1 MKTVSGHRQRRALG
15 PFLARCLGVIAIAVS
30 AATLAPA
37 PAAAKYAT
45 LVMDAET
52 GRILHSLNADTRNY
66 PASLTKMMTL
76 YMVFQALDE
85 GRWSLDE
92 HLPIS
97 ARAARQPASKL
108 GLARGRTV
116 SVRDAIYALVTKSAN
131 DVATAIAEAMA
142 GGDRN
147 FARMMTAEAR
157 KLGMSRTTFRNSS
170 GLPHSRQM
178 STARDMATLARA
190 LLTRY
195 PHYYHYFA
203 TPHFTFDGVTHK
215 NHNDLLSTYEGTD
228 GLKTGYIRASGFN
241 LVASAKR
248 GDYRIIGVVFGGRSP
263 RARNR
268 HMVRILDKGF
278 RLLGETGTARAET
291 KSRKE
296 TKRLTTAPSPAP
308 SRVTDNPRRKAPSGG
323 WGVQVG
329 AYFTHAP
336 AYAAARKAVARA
348 PDYLEDG
355 TIAVVPL
362 KHRKRRTV
370 YRARILDITKKEA
383 YRACRVLKRRKMHC
397 MELRMRPGTQVAAA
411 RG

>member
-1 MKTVSGHRQRRALG
+1 MG
-15 PFLARCLGVIAIAVS
+15 PVLARCLGVIAIAL
-30 AATLAPA
+30 AAAVAPA
-37 PAAAKYAT
+37 PAQAKYAT

-52 GRILHSLNADTRNY
+52 GRILHSVNADTLNY

-76 YMVFQALDE
+76 YMVFRALDE

-108 GLARGRTV
+108 GLEKGRSV
-116 SVRDAIYALVTKSAN
+116 SVRDAIYAMVTKSAN

-142 GGDRN
+142 GGERN

-170 GLPHSRQM
+170 GLPHRAQM

-195 PHYYHYFA
+195 PRYYRYFA
-203 TPHFTFDGVTHK
+203 TREFTFDGVTYK
-215 NHNDLLSTYEGTD
+215 NHNDLLSTYEGMD

-241 LVASAKR
+241 LVTSVKR
-248 GDYRIIGVVFGGRSP
+248 GDYRVIGVVFGGRSP
-263 RARNR
+263 VARNR

-278 RLLGETGTARAET
+278 QLLGETVTVRAET
-291 KSRKE
+291 ESRE
-296 TKRLTTAPSPAP
+296 DVERLATAPAP
-308 SRVTDNPRRKAPSGG
+308 VTDKPRPAAPGGG

-329 AYFTHAP
+329 AYFTDKP
-336 AYAAARKAVARA
+336 AYAAAQKAVARA

-355 TIAVVPL
+355 TIQVVPL
-362 KHRKRRTV
+362 EQGKRRTV
-370 YRARILDITKKEA
+370 YRARILGIGKKEA
-383 YRACRVLKRRKMHC
+383 YRACRILKRRKMQC

>member
-1 MKTVSGHRQRRALG
+1 MEALSEDRERRALG
-15 PFLARCLGVIAIAVS
+15 PVLARCLGAIAIAVS
-30 AATLAPA
+30 AAAALAPA

-52 GRILHSLNADTRNY
+52 GRVLHSVNADTRNY

-76 YMVFQALDE
+76 YMVFHALDE

-178 STARDMATLARA
+178 STARDMAILARA

-203 TPHFTFDGVTHK
+203 TRQFTFDGVTYK

-228 GLKTGYIRASGFN
+228 GIKTGYIRSSGYN
-241 LVASAKR
+241 LVASVKR
-248 GDYRIIGVVFGGRSP
+248 GDYRVIGVVFGGRSP
-263 RARNR
+263 KARDR

-278 RLLGETGTARAET
+278 RLLGETDAARQETQGEKDVERLATARVA
-291 KSRKE
+291 
-296 TKRLTTAPSPAP
+296 
-308 SRVTDNPRRKAPSGG
+308 DNSRRKTPRGG

-329 AYFTHAP
+329 AYFTRAP

-362 KHRKRRTV
+362 KQRKRRTV
-370 YRARILDITKKEA
+370 YRARILGIGKKEA

-397 MELRMRPGTQVAAA
+397 MELRMRPGTQVAST

>member
-1 MKTVSGHRQRRALG
+1 MKTVSAVRERRAPGPVLG
-15 PFLARCLGVIAIAVS
+15 RFLGAIAIALAAV
-30 AATLAPA
+30 ATLAPN
-37 PAAAKYAT
+37 PAQAKYAT

-52 GRILHSLNADTRNY
+52 GRVLHSVNADTRNY

-76 YMVFQALDE
+76 YLVFQALDE

-108 GLARGRTV
+108 GLRKGRTV
-116 SVRDAIYALVTKSAN
+116 SVRNAIYALVTKSAN
-131 DVATAIAEAMA
+131 DVATAIAEAMD
-142 GGDRN
+142 GSDKK
-147 FARMMTAEAR
+147 FARKMTAAAR

-170 GLPHSRQM
+170 GLPHSKQM

-195 PHYYHYFA
+195 PHYYRYFA
-203 TPHFTFDGVTHK
+203 TRHFTFDGVTYK
-215 NHNDLLSTYEGTD
+215 NHNDLLSTYEGMD

-241 LVASAKR
+241 LVTSVKR
-248 GDYRIIGVVFGGRSP
+248 GDYRVIGVVFGGRSP
-263 RARNR
+263 VARNR

-278 RLLGETGTARAET
+278 QLLGETATARAET
-291 KSRKE
+291 ESRE
-296 TKRLTTAPSPAP
+296 DVERLATAP
-308 SRVTDNPRRKAPSGG
+308 VTDKPRPAAPGGG

-329 AYFTHAP
+329 AYFTDKP
-336 AYAAARKAVARA
+336 AYAAAQKAVARA

-355 TIAVVPL
+355 TIQVVPL
-362 KHRKRRTV
+362 EQGKRRTV
-370 YRARILDITKKEA
+370 YRARILGIGKKEA
-383 YRACRVLKRRKMHC
+383 YRACRILKRRKMQC